1 MIAKGAD
8 IDRFDILVLL
18 GLSGLSLRTS
28 IGIFRSSG
36 SFGSAFFG
44 LFIGLLGQIMRGLMV
59 SHSFVLGRVIMVWVL
74 MGIGVILSIFLLL
87 VVIETIPTRDV
98 FEAEDVL
105 GPFGWKVLIWDKHAI
120 GVRSSL
126 VFSKIGHAL
135 GIPLDAALGTLLGDQ
150 LVTGFGFVGVERTYN
165 TGYDIEIHGVASHGE
180 EFTFSLGPFPQFGLH
195 ALGSQGFM
203 APHSPSSLEQPVAIG
218 PSCQETW
225 DARLALG
232 EPPFF
237 NLDSVDDLFVRSA
250 FLDVE

>member
-1 MIAKGAD
+1 MLAKGSD
-8 IDRFDILVLL
+8 IYRLDILVPL
-18 GLSGLSLRTS
+18 GPSGLSFRTS
-28 IGIFRSSG
+28 IGIFRRSG

-44 LFIGLLGQIMRGLMV
+44 LFIGLLGQVMRGLMA
-59 SHSFVLGRVIMVWVL
+59 SHSFVLGRVIIVWVL
-74 MGIGVILSIFLLL
+74 MGIEVILSIFLLL

-165 TGYDIEIHGVASHGE
+165 TGYDIEVHGIASHGE
-180 EFTFSLGPFPQFGLH
+180 ELTFSLGPFPQFRLH
-195 ALGSQGFM
+195 TLGSQGFM
-203 APHSPSSLEQPVAIG
+203 APHSPPSLEKPVAIG
-218 PSCQETW
+218 PSRKETW
-225 DARLALG
+225 DAWLALG

-237 NLDSVDDLFVRSA
+237 NLDPVDNLFVRSA